1 MNRIIVAALVA
12 AVLAGC
18 VSAPRQTRRGTPP
31 QDPLD
36 YQGVPTDMTPPSML
50 ETPDAK
56 APAPGSATPAPG
68 PAPAR

>member
-18 VSAPRQTRRGTPP
+18 VSDPRQTRRGTPP
-31 QDPLD
+31 QDPPD

-50 ETPDAK
+50 APDAK
-56 APAPGSATPAPG
+56 APAPASATPMPG
-68 PAPAR
+68 PASAR